1 MSFPFH
7 VTFLLVAQST
17 NDAYE
22 ITRAESHLNSSKRLL
37 KAPPAVSAPGRQL
50 TRQRHRLQ
58 QHSSRHPHHQLLLR
72 QSRYT
77 IGLQLFSKLLRSYVF
92 FSFLISSNCRLK
104 ISVDLPSKFT
114 SSSSDIVNTDVSE
127 RMKRSCGLG
136 LRQNTLDSDFHST
149 KRLAPAINEQRRASM
164 TMAPRWVVSIC

>member
-1 MSFPFH
+1 MR
-7 VTFLLVAQST
+7 LVDDVNT
-17 NDAYE
+17 AYP
-22 ITRAESHLNSSKRLL
+22 TSCAESHRNSLKRQL
-37 KAPPAVSAPGRQL
+37 KQQAPHAVSVHGRQL
-50 TRQRHRLQ
+50 TRQRHRRQ
-58 QHSSRHPHHQLLLR
+58 QHSSRQLHQQLLLR

-77 IGLQLFSKLLRSYVF
+77 IGLNYFLNCLEVMFFPFYVF
-92 FSFLISSNCRLK
+92 FSNCRLK
-104 ISVDLPSKFT
+104 ISVELPSKFT

-164 TMAPRWVVSIC
+164 TMAPRWVVSILLSLSH